1 MVIRSHRSLHPN
13 CMRPGL
19 SAIPK
24 KDKKKIIITGN
35 SSPHILESI
44 FLDKCYEPTEPNAN
58 RWDYI
63 IFFDSGINP
72 SAKCIEVHSCNEIS
86 CIERKYNWL
95 KNFIINNELGSL
107 NKYEFIWVYS
117 NGDSLPRT
125 SRIFKLRKLMLAR
138 TGMRGTGCIVI

>member
-13 CMRPGL
+13 CMRSGL

-24 KDKKKIIITGN
+24 KDKKKIII
-35 SSPHILESI
+35 SDSLKQHILESI
-44 FLDKCYEPTEPNAN
+44 FLDDCYRSAEPNAN

-72 SAKCIEVHSCNEIS
+72 SAKCIEVHSCDEIS
-86 CIERKYNWL
+86 CMEGKYNWL
-95 KNFIINNELGSL
+95 KNFIINNGLGSL

-117 NGDSLPRT
+117 NGDSLPRS
-125 SRIFKLRKLMLAR
+125 SREFKLRKLMLAR